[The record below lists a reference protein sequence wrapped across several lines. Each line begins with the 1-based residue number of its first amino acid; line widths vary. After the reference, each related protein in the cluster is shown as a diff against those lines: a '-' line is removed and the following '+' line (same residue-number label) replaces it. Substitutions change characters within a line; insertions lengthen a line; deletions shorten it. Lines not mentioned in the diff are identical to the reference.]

1 MVYFYVTAK
10 ENIQNLKNILFNFSI
25 LEILFLLPNCH
36 FWSSSLGK
44 GSIMIF
50 GLSLLFYSL
59 SKFKN
64 RYLLFICSISLI
76 LLIRPHIIFIF
87 FNSLCLAIIFA
98 KNIKV
103 MQKLFILSL
112 AVLFALSIFDYV
124 STFIKSDFINIF
136 LENSYINEKAL
147 RLSNSTSGYDV
158 SNYNQF
164 FKIFTFLFR
173 PLFIDSPNILGT
185 ITSIEN
191 LINFILFFH
200 LIYLIFMGS
209 KKMDSFMLISF
220 VFFIFCSIFLAQVC
234 GNLGMAVR
242 QKAQIMPIFFM
253 VYASL
258 IANNKR
264 IIKFKNL
271 SI

>member
-76 LLIRPHIIFIF
+76 LLIRPHIVFIF

-158 SNYNQF
+158 TNYNQF

-191 LINFILFFH
+191 LINFFLFFH
-200 LIYLIFMGS
+200 LIYLLFMGS

-220 VFFIFCSIFLAQVC
+220 VFFIFSSIFLAQVC